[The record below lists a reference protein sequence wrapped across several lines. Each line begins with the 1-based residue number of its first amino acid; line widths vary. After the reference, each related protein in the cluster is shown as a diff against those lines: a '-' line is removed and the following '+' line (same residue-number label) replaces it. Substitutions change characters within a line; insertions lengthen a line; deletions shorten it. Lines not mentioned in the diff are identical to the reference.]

1 MTIIMKRNIYLSAAA
16 TVSAILFSACQIT
29 EVSEGMKTRSI
40 TVYPEETDTKTS
52 VEYEYSDY
60 SHLVW
65 CEGDVVAYVTD
76 CASDVVRVAEVSSD
90 GVFTA
95 TIPESAGTDNRL
107 YVVYPG
113 DGLAGGTLADLS
125 LEISSR
131 QTQDSI
137 STVNSTGVIIP
148 MMACAQVPET
158 GGTSVSVSYDVPVS
172 VIRFD
177 FATADFPQDQI
188 QSVTFTAAQPVA
200 GTVNVA
206 GSVDGDVVFNGV
218 SNSVTTTIDRL
229 SPLERGGYVY
239 IPVMRGSYSGVTLEV
254 VTDNNEFVFRDG
266 NFELDDPDATLYK
279 VEMTL
284 GEGQV
289 IRDPYFVEISEDEQF
304 SADNKYLITY
314 KESSSS
320 YRVASKHISSKID
333 AKVFEADADLGG
345 IAAVG
350 EVMDYVF
357 TIAPV
362 SDTDGLYWLYSE
374 AAGNT
379 NGNYIGSAGGTSAA
393 GNFFFQNTEPT
404 SSSNYYIWQ
413 ITYGDGVQYIY
424 NEGRNRWF
432 KYSDS
437 IKQFV
442 TSSVGE
448 DNTGNEEIRDITIL
462 KLIE

>member
-1 MTIIMKRNIYLSAAA
+1 MKRDIYLSVAA

-29 EVSEGMKTRSI
+29 EVSDSIKTRSI
-40 TVYPEETDTKTS
+40 TVYPVEADTRTS
-52 VEYEYSDY
+52 LEYEYSDY

-76 CASDVVRVAEVSSD
+76 YASDVIRTAEVSE
-90 GVFTA
+90 GGYFTA
-95 TIPESAGTDNRL
+95 QIPEGAGTDNRL

-113 DGLAGGTLADLS
+113 NGLAGQSLS
-125 LEISSR
+125 GLTLEIKAS

-137 STVNSTGVIIP
+137 TTANSNGIEIP
-148 MMACAQVPET
+148 MMAGIQVPGAGEN
-158 GGTSVSVSYDVPVS
+158 SVSVRYNVPVS
-172 VIRFD
+172 VIRFA
-177 FATADFPQDQI
+177 FNTADFPQDQI
-188 QSVTFTAAQPVA
+188 KSVTFTASQPVA
-200 GTVNVA
+200 GTIDVVK
-206 GSVDGDVVFNGV
+206 SVDGEVTFNGT
-218 SNSVTTTIDRL
+218 SNSVTTTVAKL

-239 IPVMRGSYSGVTLEV
+239 LPVMRGSYSGVTLEV
-254 VTDNNEFVFRDG
+254 VTDNNKFVFNDG
-266 NFELDDPDATLYK
+266 NFELDDPEATLYK

-284 GEGQV
+284 GETQ
-289 IRDPYFVEISEDEQF
+289 IIKEPYFAEISEGEQF

-432 KYSDS
+432 KYDASANS
-437 IKQFV
+437 RKFV

-448 DNTGNEEIRDITIL
+448 DNTGNEYIKDITIL

>member
-1 MTIIMKRNIYLSAAA
+1 MKRNIYLSVAA

-29 EVSEGMKTRSI
+29 EVSDSIKTRSI
-40 TVYPEETDTKTS
+40 TVYPVEADTRTS
-52 VEYEYSDY
+52 LEYEYSDY

-76 CASDVVRVAEVSSD
+76 CASDVVKEAQVSSE

-113 DGLAGGTLADLS
+113 NGLAGGTLADLS
-125 LEISSR
+125 LEISAQ

-137 STVNSTGVIIP
+137 SAVNSTGIVIP
-148 MMACAQVPET
+148 MMACTHVPET
-158 GGTSVSVSYDVPVS
+158 GETSVSVSYDVPVS

-206 GSVDGDVVFNGV
+206 GSVNGDMIFNGV

-239 IPVMRGSYSGVTLEV
+239 VPVMRDSYSGVTLEV

-304 SADNKYLITY
+304 SPDNKYLIAY
-314 KESSSS
+314 RQSDYV
-320 YRVASKHISSKID
+320 YRVASEHISSKID
-333 AKVFEADADLGG
+333 AVTIEYDPDLGG
-345 IAAVG
+345 IPVVG
-350 EVMDYVF
+350 DVMDYVF
-357 TIAPV
+357 TIGPV
-362 SDTDGLYWLYSE
+362 AGADGYYWLYSE

-432 KYSDS
+432 KYDASANS
-437 IKQFV
+437 RKFV

-448 DNTGNEEIRDITIL
+448 DNTGNEYIKDITIL

>member
-1 MTIIMKRNIYLSAAA
+1 MKRNIYLSVAA

-29 EVSEGMKTRSI
+29 EVSDSIKTRSI
-40 TVYPEETDTKTS
+40 TVYPVEADTRTS
-52 VEYEYSDY
+52 LEYEYSDY

-76 CASDVVRVAEVSSD
+76 CASDVVKEAQVSSE

-125 LEISSR
+125 LEISAQ

-137 STVNSTGVIIP
+137 SAVNSTGIVIP
-148 MMACAQVPET
+148 MMACTHVPET
-158 GGTSVSVSYDVPVS
+158 GETSVSVSYDVPVS

-206 GSVDGDVVFNGV
+206 GSVNGDVIFNGV

-239 IPVMRGSYSGVTLEV
+239 VPVMRGSYSGVTLEV

-304 SADNKYLITY
+304 SPDNKYLIAY
-314 KESSSS
+314 RQSDYV
-320 YRVASKHISSKID
+320 YRVASEHIASKID
-333 AKVFEADADLGG
+333 AVTIEYDPDLGG
-345 IAAVG
+345 IPVVG
-350 EVMDYVF
+350 DVMDYVF
-357 TIAPV
+357 TIGPV
-362 SDTDGLYWLYSE
+362 AGADGYYWLYSE

-432 KYSDS
+432 KYDASANS
-437 IKQFV
+437 RKFV

-448 DNTGNEEIRDITIL
+448 DNTGNEYIKDITIL

>member
-1 MTIIMKRNIYLSAAA
+1 MKRNIYLSVAA

-29 EVSEGMKTRSI
+29 EVSDSIKTRSI
-40 TVYPEETDTKTS
+40 TVYPVEADTRTS
-52 VEYEYSDY
+52 LEYEYSDY

-76 CASDVVRVAEVSSD
+76 CASDVVKEAQVSSD

-95 TIPESAGTDNRL
+95 AIPESAGTDNRL

-125 LEISSR
+125 LEISAQ

-137 STVNSTGVIIP
+137 SAVNSTGIVIP
-148 MMACAQVPET
+148 MMACTHVPET
-158 GGTSVSVSYDVPVS
+158 GETSVSVSYDVPVS

-206 GSVDGDVVFNGV
+206 GSVNGDVIFNGV

-239 IPVMRGSYSGVTLEV
+239 VPVMRGSYSGVTLEV

-304 SADNKYLITY
+304 SPDNKYLIAY
-314 KESSSS
+314 RQSDYV
-320 YRVASKHISSKID
+320 YRVASEHISSKID
-333 AKVFEADADLGG
+333 AVTIEYDPDLGG
-345 IAAVG
+345 IPVVG
-350 EVMDYVF
+350 DVMDYVF
-357 TIAPV
+357 TIGPV
-362 SDTDGLYWLYSE
+362 AGADGYYWLYSE

-432 KYSDS
+432 KYDASANS
-437 IKQFV
+437 RKFV

-448 DNTGNEEIRDITIL
+448 DNTGNEYIKDITIL

>member
-1 MTIIMKRNIYLSAAA
+1 MKRNIYLSVAA

-29 EVSEGMKTRSI
+29 EVSDSIKTRSI
-40 TVYPEETDTKTS
+40 TVYPVEADTRTS
-52 VEYEYSDY
+52 LEYEYSDY

-76 CASDVVRVAEVSSD
+76 CASDVVKEAQVSSE

-125 LEISSR
+125 LEISAQ

-137 STVNSTGVIIP
+137 SAVNSTGIVIP
-148 MMACAQVPET
+148 MMACTHVPET
-158 GGTSVSVSYDVPVS
+158 GETSVSVSYDVPVS

-188 QSVTFTAAQPVA
+188 QSATFTAAQPVA

-206 GSVDGDVVFNGV
+206 GSVNGDVIFNGV

-239 IPVMRGSYSGVTLEV
+239 VPVMRGSYSGVTLEV

-304 SADNKYLITY
+304 SPDNKYLIAY
-314 KESSSS
+314 RQSDYV
-320 YRVASKHISSKID
+320 YRVASEHISSKID
-333 AKVFEADADLGG
+333 AVTIEYDPDLGG
-345 IAAVG
+345 IPVVG
-350 EVMDYVF
+350 DVMDYVF
-357 TIAPV
+357 TIGPV
-362 SDTDGLYWLYSE
+362 AGADGYYWLYSE
-374 AAGNT
+374 AAGST

-432 KYSDS
+432 KYDASANS
-437 IKQFV
+437 RKFV

-448 DNTGNEEIRDITIL
+448 DNTGNEYIKDITIL

>member
-1 MTIIMKRNIYLSAAA
+1 MKRNIYLSVAA

-29 EVSEGMKTRSI
+29 EVSDSIKTRSI
-40 TVYPEETDTKTS
+40 TVYPVEADTRTS
-52 VEYEYSDY
+52 LEYEYSDY

-76 CASDVVRVAEVSSD
+76 CASDVVKEAQVSSE

-125 LEISSR
+125 LEISAQ

-137 STVNSTGVIIP
+137 SAVNSTGIVIP
-148 MMACAQVPET
+148 MMACTHVPET
-158 GGTSVSVSYDVPVS
+158 GETSVSVSYDVPVS

-206 GSVDGDVVFNGV
+206 GSVNGDVIFNGV

-239 IPVMRGSYSGVTLEV
+239 VPVMRGSYSGVTLEV

-289 IRDPYFVEISEDEQF
+289 IRDPYFVEISD
-304 SADNKYLITY
+304 
-314 KESSSS
+314 SSL
-320 YRVASKHISSKID
+320 R
-333 AKVFEADADLGG
+333 
-345 IAAVG
+345 
-350 EVMDYVF
+350 
-357 TIAPV
+357 T
-362 SDTDGLYWLYSE
+362 
-374 AAGNT
+374 
-379 NGNYIGSAGGTSAA
+379 TS
-393 GNFFFQNTEPT
+393 T
-404 SSSNYYIWQ
+404 
-413 ITYGDGVQYIY
+413 
-424 NEGRNRWF
+424 
-432 KYSDS
+432 
-437 IKQFV
+437 
-442 TSSVGE
+442 
-448 DNTGNEEIRDITIL
+448 
-462 KLIE
+462 

>member
-1 MTIIMKRNIYLSAAA
+1 MKRNIYLSVAA

-29 EVSEGMKTRSI
+29 EVSDSIKTRSI
-40 TVYPEETDTKTS
+40 TVYPVEADTRTS
-52 VEYEYSDY
+52 LEYEYSDY

-76 CASDVVRVAEVSSD
+76 CASDVVKEAQVSSE

-125 LEISSR
+125 LEISAQ

-137 STVNSTGVIIP
+137 SAVNSTGIVIP
-148 MMACAQVPET
+148 MMACTHVPET
-158 GGTSVSVSYDVPVS
+158 GETSVSVSYDVPVS

-188 QSVTFTAAQPVA
+188 QSVTFTAAHPVA

-206 GSVDGDVVFNGV
+206 GSVNGDVIFNGV

-239 IPVMRGSYSGVTLEV
+239 VPVMRGSYSGVTLEV

-304 SADNKYLITY
+304 SPDNKYLIAY
-314 KESSSS
+314 RQSDYV
-320 YRVASKHISSKID
+320 YRVASEHIASKID
-333 AKVFEADADLGG
+333 AVTIEYDPDLGG
-345 IAAVG
+345 IPVVG
-350 EVMDYVF
+350 DVMDYVF
-357 TIAPV
+357 TIGPV
-362 SDTDGLYWLYSE
+362 AGADGYYWLYSE

-432 KYSDS
+432 KYDASANS
-437 IKQFV
+437 RKFV

-448 DNTGNEEIRDITIL
+448 DNTGNEYIKDITIL

>member
-1 MTIIMKRNIYLSAAA
+1 MKRNIYLSVAA

-29 EVSEGMKTRSI
+29 EVSDSIKTRSI
-40 TVYPEETDTKTS
+40 TVYPVEADTRTS
-52 VEYEYSDY
+52 LEYEYSDY

-76 CASDVVRVAEVSSD
+76 CASDVVKEAQVSSE

-125 LEISSR
+125 LEISAQ

-137 STVNSTGVIIP
+137 SAVNSTGIVIP
-148 MMACAQVPET
+148 MMACTHVPET
-158 GGTSVSVSYDVPVS
+158 GETSVSVSYDVPVS

-206 GSVDGDVVFNGV
+206 GSVNGDVIFNGV

-239 IPVMRGSYSGVTLEV
+239 VPVMRGSYSGVTLEV

-304 SADNKYLITY
+304 SPDNKYLIAY
-314 KESSSS
+314 RQSDYV
-320 YRVASKHISSKID
+320 YRVASEHISSKID
-333 AKVFEADADLGG
+333 AVTIEYDPDLGG
-345 IAAVG
+345 IPVVG
-350 EVMDYVF
+350 DVMDYVF
-357 TIAPV
+357 TIGPV
-362 SDTDGLYWLYSE
+362 AGADGYYWLYSE

-432 KYSDS
+432 KYDASANS
-437 IKQFV
+437 RKFV

-448 DNTGNEEIRDITIL
+448 DNTGNEDIKDITIL

>member
-1 MTIIMKRNIYLSAAA
+1 MKRNIYLSVAA

-29 EVSEGMKTRSI
+29 EVSDSIKTRSI
-40 TVYPEETDTKTS
+40 TVYPVEADTKTS
-52 VEYEYSDY
+52 LEYEYSDY

-76 CASDVVRVAEVSSD
+76 CASDVVKEAQVSSD

-95 TIPESAGTDNRL
+95 AIPESAGTDNRL

-125 LEISSR
+125 LEISAQ

-137 STVNSTGVIIP
+137 SAVNSTGIVIP
-148 MMACAQVPET
+148 MMACTHVPET
-158 GGTSVSVSYDVPVS
+158 GETSVSVSYDVPVS

-206 GSVDGDVVFNGV
+206 GSVNGDVIFNGV

-239 IPVMRGSYSGVTLEV
+239 VPVMRGSYSGVTLEV

-304 SADNKYLITY
+304 SPDNKYLIAY
-314 KESSSS
+314 RQSDYV
-320 YRVASKHISSKID
+320 YRVASEHISSKID
-333 AKVFEADADLGG
+333 AVTIEYDPDLGG
-345 IAAVG
+345 IPVVG
-350 EVMDYVF
+350 DVMDYVF
-357 TIAPV
+357 TIGPV
-362 SDTDGLYWLYSE
+362 AGADGYYWLYSE

-379 NGNYIGSAGGTSAA
+379 NGNYVGTAGGTSVE
-393 GNFFFQNTEPT
+393 GNFFFMKTEPA
-404 SSSNYYIWQ
+404 SSDAYYIWR
-413 ITYGDGVQYIY
+413 ITYGDGAVYLH
-424 NEGRNRWF
+424 NEGRNRWI
-432 KYSDS
+432 KYSTNLTY
-437 IKQFV
+437 FV

-448 DNTGNEEIRDITIL
+448 DNTGNEQVKDVTIL

>member
-1 MTIIMKRNIYLSAAA
+1 MKRNIYLSVAA

-29 EVSEGMKTRSI
+29 EVSDSIKTRSI
-40 TVYPEETDTKTS
+40 TVYPVEADTRTS
-52 VEYEYSDY
+52 LEYEYSDY

-76 CASDVVRVAEVSSD
+76 CASDVVKEAQVSSE

-125 LEISSR
+125 LEISAQ

-137 STVNSTGVIIP
+137 SAVNSTGIVIP
-148 MMACAQVPET
+148 MMACTHVPET
-158 GGTSVSVSYDVPVS
+158 GETSVSVSYDVPVS

-206 GSVDGDVVFNGV
+206 GSVNGDVIFNGV

-239 IPVMRGSYSGVTLEV
+239 VPVMRGSYSGVTLEV

-304 SADNKYLITY
+304 SPDNKYLIAY
-314 KESSSS
+314 RQSDYV
-320 YRVASKHISSKID
+320 YRVASEHISSKID
-333 AKVFEADADLGG
+333 AVTIEYDPDLGG
-345 IAAVG
+345 IPVVG
-350 EVMDYVF
+350 DVMDYVF
-357 TIAPV
+357 TIGPV
-362 SDTDGLYWLYSE
+362 AGADGYYWLYSE

-432 KYSDS
+432 KYDASANS
-437 IKQFV
+437 RKFV

-448 DNTGNEEIRDITIL
+448 DNTGNEYIKDITIL

>member
-1 MTIIMKRNIYLSAAA
+1 MKRNIYLSVAA

-29 EVSEGMKTRSI
+29 EVSDSIKTRSI
-40 TVYPEETDTKTS
+40 TVYPVEADTRTS
-52 VEYEYSDY
+52 LEYEYSDY

-76 CASDVVRVAEVSSD
+76 CASDVVKEAQVSSE

-113 DGLAGGTLADLS
+113 NGLAGGTLADLS
-125 LEISSR
+125 LEISAQ

-137 STVNSTGVIIP
+137 SAVNSTGIVIP
-148 MMACAQVPET
+148 MMACTHVPET
-158 GGTSVSVSYDVPVS
+158 GETSVSVSYDVPVS

-206 GSVDGDVVFNGV
+206 GSVNGDVIFNGV

-239 IPVMRGSYSGVTLEV
+239 VPVMRGSYSGVTLEV

-304 SADNKYLITY
+304 SPDNKYLIAY
-314 KESSSS
+314 RQSDYV
-320 YRVASKHISSKID
+320 YRVASEHISSKID
-333 AKVFEADADLGG
+333 AVTIEYDPDLGG
-345 IAAVG
+345 IPVVG
-350 EVMDYVF
+350 DVMDYVF
-357 TIAPV
+357 TIGPV
-362 SDTDGLYWLYSE
+362 AGADGYYWLYSE

-432 KYSDS
+432 KYDASANS
-437 IKQFV
+437 RKFV

-448 DNTGNEEIRDITIL
+448 DNTGNEYIKDITIL

>member
-1 MTIIMKRNIYLSAAA
+1 MKRNIYLSVAA

-29 EVSEGMKTRSI
+29 EVSDSIKTRSI
-40 TVYPEETDTKTS
+40 TVYPVEADTRTS
-52 VEYEYSDY
+52 LEYEYSDY

-76 CASDVVRVAEVSSD
+76 CASDVVKEAQVSSE

-113 DGLAGGTLADLS
+113 NGLAGGTLADLS
-125 LEISSR
+125 LEISAQ

-137 STVNSTGVIIP
+137 SAVNSTGIVIP
-148 MMACAQVPET
+148 MMACTHVPET
-158 GGTSVSVSYDVPVS
+158 GETSVSVSYDVPVS

-206 GSVDGDVVFNGV
+206 GSVNGDVIFNGV

-239 IPVMRGSYSGVTLEV
+239 VPVMRGSYSGVTLEV

-266 NFELDDPDATLYK
+266 NFELDDPDATLFK

-345 IAAVG
+345 IAALG

-379 NGNYIGSAGGTSAA
+379 NGNYVGTAGGTSVE
-393 GNFFFQNTEPT
+393 GNFFFMKTEPA
-404 SSSNYYIWQ
+404 SSDAYYIWR
-413 ITYGDGVQYIY
+413 ITYGDGAVYLY
-424 NEGRNRWF
+424 NEGRNRWI
-432 KYSDS
+432 KYSTNLTY
-437 IKQFV
+437 FV

-448 DNTGNEEIRDITIL
+448 DNTGNEQIRDITIL

>member
-1 MTIIMKRNIYLSAAA
+1 MKRNIYLSVAA

-29 EVSEGMKTRSI
+29 EVSDSIKTRSI
-40 TVYPEETDTKTS
+40 TVYPVEADTRTS
-52 VEYEYSDY
+52 LEYEYSDY

-76 CASDVVRVAEVSSD
+76 CASDVVKEAQVSSE

-113 DGLAGGTLADLS
+113 NGLAGGTLADLS
-125 LEISSR
+125 LEISAQ

-137 STVNSTGVIIP
+137 SAVNSTGIVIP
-148 MMACAQVPET
+148 MMACTHVPET
-158 GGTSVSVSYDVPVS
+158 GETSVSVSYDVPVS

-206 GSVDGDVVFNGV
+206 GSVNGDVIFNGV

-239 IPVMRGSYSGVTLEV
+239 VPVMRGSYSGVTLEV

-304 SADNKYLITY
+304 SPDNKYLIAY
-314 KESSSS
+314 RQSDYV
-320 YRVASKHISSKID
+320 YRVASEHISSKID
-333 AKVFEADADLGG
+333 AVTIEYDPDLGG
-345 IAAVG
+345 IPVVG
-350 EVMDYVF
+350 DVMDYVF
-357 TIAPV
+357 TIGPV
-362 SDTDGLYWLYSE
+362 AGADGYYWLYSE

-432 KYSDS
+432 KYDASANS
-437 IKQFV
+437 RKFV

-448 DNTGNEEIRDITIL
+448 DNTGNEDIKDITIL

>member
-1 MTIIMKRNIYLSAAA
+1 MKRNIYLSVAA

-29 EVSEGMKTRSI
+29 EVSDSIKTRSI
-40 TVYPEETDTKTS
+40 TVYPVEADTRTS
-52 VEYEYSDY
+52 LEYEYSDY

-76 CASDVVRVAEVSSD
+76 CASDVVKEAQVSSE

-113 DGLAGGTLADLS
+113 NGLAGGTLADLS
-125 LEISSR
+125 LEISAQ

-137 STVNSTGVIIP
+137 SAVNSTGIVIP
-148 MMACAQVPET
+148 MMACTHVPET
-158 GGTSVSVSYDVPVS
+158 GETSVSVSYDVPVS

-206 GSVDGDVVFNGV
+206 GSVNGDVIFNGV

-239 IPVMRGSYSGVTLEV
+239 VPVMRGSYSGVTLEV

-304 SADNKYLITY
+304 SPDNKYLIAY
-314 KESSSS
+314 RQSDYV
-320 YRVASKHISSKID
+320 YRVASEHISSKID
-333 AKVFEADADLGG
+333 AVTIEYDPDLGG
-345 IAAVG
+345 IPVVG
-350 EVMDYVF
+350 DVMDYVF
-357 TIAPV
+357 TIGPV
-362 SDTDGLYWLYSE
+362 AGADGYYWLYSE

-413 ITYGDGVQYIY
+413 ITYGDDVQYIY

-432 KYSDS
+432 KYDASANS
-437 IKQFV
+437 RKFV

-448 DNTGNEEIRDITIL
+448 DNTGNEYIKDITIL

>member
-1 MTIIMKRNIYLSAAA
+1 MKRNIYLSVAA

-29 EVSEGMKTRSI
+29 EVSDSIKTRSI
-40 TVYPEETDTKTS
+40 TVYPVEADTRTS
-52 VEYEYSDY
+52 LEYEYSDY

-76 CASDVVRVAEVSSD
+76 CASDVVKEAQVSSE

-125 LEISSR
+125 LEISAQ

-137 STVNSTGVIIP
+137 SAVNSTGIVIP
-148 MMACAQVPET
+148 MMACTHVPET
-158 GGTSVSVSYDVPVS
+158 GETSVSVSYDVSVS

-206 GSVDGDVVFNGV
+206 GSVNGDVIFNGV

-239 IPVMRGSYSGVTLEV
+239 VPVMRGSYSGVTLEV

-304 SADNKYLITY
+304 SPDNKYLIAY
-314 KESSSS
+314 RQSDYV
-320 YRVASKHISSKID
+320 YRVASEHISSKID
-333 AKVFEADADLGG
+333 AVTIEYDPDLGG
-345 IAAVG
+345 IPVVG
-350 EVMDYVF
+350 DVMDYVF
-357 TIAPV
+357 TIGPV
-362 SDTDGLYWLYSE
+362 AGADGYYWLYSE

-432 KYSDS
+432 KYDASANS
-437 IKQFV
+437 GKFV

-448 DNTGNEEIRDITIL
+448 DNTGNEYIKDITIL

>member
-1 MTIIMKRNIYLSAAA
+1 MKRNIYLSAAA

-188 QSVTFTAAQPVA
+188 QSVTFTAAQPV
-200 GTVNVA
+200 
-206 GSVDGDVVFNGV
+206 
-218 SNSVTTTIDRL
+218 
-229 SPLERGGYVY
+229 
-239 IPVMRGSYSGVTLEV
+239 EV

-289 IRDPYFVEISEDEQF
+289 IRDPYFVEISEGEQL
-304 SADNKYLITY
+304 SPDNKYLIAY
-314 KESSSS
+314 RQSDYV
-320 YRVASKHISSKID
+320 YRVASEHISSKID
-333 AKVFEADADLGG
+333 AVTFEYDPDLGG
-345 IAAVG
+345 IPVVG
-350 EVMDYVF
+350 DVMDYVF
-357 TIAPV
+357 TIGPV
-362 SDTDGLYWLYSE
+362 ADAEGYYWLYSE

-379 NGNYIGSAGGTSAA
+379 NGNYIGSAGGTSVE
-393 GNFFFQNTEPT
+393 GNFFFMDTEPA
-404 SSSNYYIWQ
+404 SSDAYYIWR
-413 ITYGDGVQYIY
+413 IEYGDSVVYLH
-424 NEGRNRWF
+424 NEGRDRWF
-432 KYSDS
+432 KYSTNLNY
-437 IKQFV
+437 FV

-448 DNTGNEEIRDITIL
+448 DNTGNEQVKDVTIL

>member
-1 MTIIMKRNIYLSAAA
+1 MKRNIYLSVAA

-29 EVSEGMKTRSI
+29 EVSDSIKTRSI
-40 TVYPEETDTKTS
+40 TVYPVEADTRTS
-52 VEYEYSDY
+52 LEYEYSDY

-76 CASDVVRVAEVSSD
+76 CASDVVKEAQVSSE

-125 LEISSR
+125 LEISAQ

-137 STVNSTGVIIP
+137 SAVNSTGIVIP
-148 MMACAQVPET
+148 MMACTHVPET
-158 GGTSVSVSYDVPVS
+158 GETSVSVSYDVPVS

-206 GSVDGDVVFNGV
+206 GSVNGDVIFNGV

-239 IPVMRGSYSGVTLEV
+239 VPVMRGSYSGVTLEV

-413 ITYGDGVQYIY
+413 ITYGDDVQYIY